1 MDDVIEVKRDLEQRR
16 QRNEDRKRCEIATET
31 AMRKL
36 EIDWSLFQSEVAQ
49 LDCCNGDL
57 RATRHILE
65 QMGLPRSEIAIVLS
79 YLPLQGGHC
88 DCEVAWNVDM
98 TNPEPLVSFACIDCG
113 SDFDEW
119 YMVEDAVWAA
129 SGLAP
134 DGGKLCIGCLE
145 RRLGRK
151 LKRDD
156 FKSNLLN
163 CKTGDWE
170 SLRLRDRLRL
180 MHLPAD
186 FGGEPTRDDKNGDEL
201 TASGG
206 NGRGAAHI

>member
-1 MDDVIEVKRDLEQRR
+1 MDDVKVKRDLEQQRL
-16 QRNEDRKRCEIATET
+16 RNEDRKRCEIATET
-31 AMRKL
+31 AVRKL

-49 LDCCNGDL
+49 LNCCNGDL
-57 RATRHILE
+57 RACRRILE
-65 QMGLPRSEIAIVLS
+65 QMGLPQSEIAIALS
-79 YLPLQGGHC
+79 YLPLQGGYC

-98 TNPEPLVSFACIDCG
+98 TDPKPLVSLDCDDCG
-113 SDFDEW
+113 ADFDEY

-129 SGLAP
+129 GGLEP
-134 DGGKLCIGCLE
+134 DGGMLCIGCLE
-145 RRLGRK
+145 RRLGRR

-186 FGGEPTRDDKNGDEL
+186 FGGEPTRDEM
-201 TASGG
+201 S
-206 NGRGAAHI
+206 